1 MQEPPQ
7 TSAERP
13 IFEFSR
19 PLVIVGGG
27 AVDLALLR
35 ALAGT
40 GVHLVGAD
48 GGGDAIAAAG
58 LAPEAII
65 GDLDSIASSEGW
77 GPQTRIVH
85 IAEQITTDF
94 EKCLYST
101 KAPLTVAVGMTGRR
115 FDHTL
120 SAISAVTAYARQR
133 RIVLVDESDMAL
145 ALSGS
150 FRFRA
155 TPGERVSVYPLLPI
169 DFISSRG
176 LFYPLDGLHLEQGGL
191 IGTSNAADAEEVE
204 IAPADDT
211 PWLLILEKAHLTALI
226 ADHMG

>member
-1 MQEPPQ
+1 MQEPTKTPAQ
-7 TSAERP
+7 RP
-13 IFEFSR
+13 ILEFAR
-19 PLVIVGGG
+19 PLAIVGGG
-27 AVDLALLR
+27 AVDVPLLR
-35 ALAGT
+35 ELAAA

-48 GGGDAIAAAG
+48 GGGDVIAAAG
-58 LAPEAII
+58 LTPEAII
-65 GDLDSIASSEGW
+65 GDLDSIASAEGW
-77 GPQTRIVH
+77 GRETRILR
-85 IAEQITTDF
+85 IPEQITTDF

-101 KAPLTVAVGMTGRR
+101 KAPLTIALGMTGRR

-120 SAISAVTAYARQR
+120 SAISAVTAYAWQR

-145 ALSGS
+145 ALSG
-150 FRFRA
+150 RFGFTA

-204 IAPADDT
+204 IVPADDT
-211 PWLLILEKAHLTALI
+211 PWLLILEKAHLMSVI
-226 ADHMG
+226 GVHMG